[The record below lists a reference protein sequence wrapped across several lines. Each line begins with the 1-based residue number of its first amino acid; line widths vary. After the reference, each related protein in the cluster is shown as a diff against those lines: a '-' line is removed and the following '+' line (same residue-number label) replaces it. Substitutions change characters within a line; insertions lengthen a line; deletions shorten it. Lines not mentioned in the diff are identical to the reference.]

1 MPTTRVPTLDWTVP
15 MITGNRTVRRRA
27 SVISVAVMIL
37 ALTGCGKA
45 DPAPPPPTVDQPS
58 AEAPAGAGD
67 HGDVTATP
75 ARAVDPCALVPKA
88 AAERLAGTPLQD
100 PVAAPGSCT
109 YTGPISGPTA
119 QVEVYVGAGAKKIL
133 DIDRD
138 LGHDLKPV
146 TGVGD
151 EAHIEDGAVFVNVGD
166 VWIAIR
172 LVSLADPAAS
182 RQALQ
187 DLARDVVTRL

>member
-1 MPTTRVPTLDWTVP
+1 M
-15 MITGNRTVRRRA
+15 
-27 SVISVAVMIL
+27 AVMIL
-37 ALTGCGKA
+37 ALTGCGRT
-45 DPAPPPPTVDQPS
+45 DPAPPPPDVGQP
-58 AEAPAGAGD
+58 AVEAPATAGD
-67 HGDVTATP
+67 HDGVTATP
-75 ARAVDPCALVPKA
+75 ARTVDPCALVPKA

-109 YTGPISGPTA
+109 YTGPVSGPTA
-119 QVEVYVGAGAKKIL
+119 QVEVYVGPGAEKIL
-133 DIDRD
+133 DIDRA

-146 TGVGD
+146 PGVGD
-151 EAHIEDGAVFVNVGD
+151 EAYIEDGAVFVAAGD

-172 LVSLADPAAS
+172 LVSLADPTAS